1 MKMDIK
7 DVKLVEVDTLK
18 EWLATAKKITV
29 LDIRSDSDR
38 VEWKI
43 PESVHYNVI
52 EHLKSG
58 DEMALDHV
66 EIDKNI
72 PVVTVCTGGNAS
84 KIAAA
89 VLTDKGFEAY
99 SLKGGMKAWNY
110 AWDTVEII
118 LGDIK
123 IIQVRRLAKGC
134 LSYVIGSGS
143 EAMVIDASLDPVVYQ
158 NIAKENG
165 WSITQV
171 TDTHIHADYVSRTN
185 DLAKATNAARLM
197 INSAKVAY
205 QFAPIKDGEELK
217 VGNTAIK
224 VLHTPG
230 HTWESTSF
238 LIDGIAVFTGDTLF
252 TDGIGRPDLKADAE
266 ESIKKASSLYQ
277 SLQNLSALKNETL
290 VLAAHIS
297 EPIGIGQGLIAAPIL
312 ELKKSIAA
320 LSMLKVVFINS
331 TLANLP
337 DAPPNYLTIAEINKS
352 GDAQD
357 YVFADLEAG
366 ANHCAVK

>member
-1 MKMDIK
+1 MDIK

-18 EWLATAKKITV
+18 EWLSSSKKVTV

-38 VEWKI
+38 EEWKI

-52 EHLKSG
+52 EQLKSG
-58 DEMALDHV
+58 DEKALDHIK
-66 EIDKNI
+66 IDKSI

-84 KIAAA
+84 KLAAA
-89 VLTDKGFEAY
+89 VLTKNGYEAY

-110 AWDTVEII
+110 AWDTAEIT
-118 LGDIK
+118 LGDTK

-143 EAMVIDASLDPVVYQ
+143 EAMVIDASLDPIVYQ
-158 NIAKENG
+158 NIAKENN
-165 WSITQV
+165 WTITQV
-171 TDTHIHADYVSRTN
+171 TDTHIHADYISRTN
-185 DLAKATNAARLM
+185 DLAKATNTTHFM
-197 INSAKVAY
+197 IDAAKVDY
-205 QFAPIKDGEELK
+205 PFIPMKVGEELR
-217 VGNTAIK
+217 VGNTVIK

-238 LIDGIAVFTGDTLF
+238 LIEGKAVFTGDTLF
-252 TDGIGRPDLKADAE
+252 TDGIGRPDLKADVE
-266 ESIKKASSLYQ
+266 ESNKKATALYQ
-277 SLQNLSALKNETL
+277 SLQNLSALKDKTL
-290 VLAAHIS
+290 VLPAHIS
-297 EPIGIGQGLIAAPIL
+297 DPINIGQELIAAPIV

-320 LSMLKVVFINS
+320 LGMTKDIFISS

-352 GDAQD
+352 GEIQD

>member
-1 MKMDIK
+1 MDIK
-7 DVKLVEVDTLK
+7 DIELVEVDTLK
-18 EWLATAKKITV
+18 DWLASEKKITI

-38 VEWKI
+38 EEWKI
-43 PESVHYNVI
+43 SESVHYNVI
-52 EHLKSG
+52 DQLKSG
-58 DEMALDHV
+58 DENALDHIK
-66 EIDKNI
+66 IDKNI

-89 VLTDKGFEAY
+89 VLADKGFEAY

-110 AWDTVEII
+110 AWDTAEII
-118 LGDIK
+118 LEDTK

-143 EAMVIDASLDPVVYQ
+143 EAIVIDASLDPIVYQ
-158 NIAKENG
+158 NMAKEHG
-165 WSITQV
+165 WNITQV
-171 TDTHIHADYVSRTN
+171 VDTHIHADYVSRTT
-185 DLAKATNAARLM
+185 DLAKATNATHLM
-197 INSAKVAY
+197 IESAKVAY
-205 QFAPIKDGEELK
+205 QFTPIKDGEDLK
-217 VGNTAIK
+217 VGNTTIK
-224 VLHTPG
+224 VIHTPG

-238 LIDGIAVFTGDTLF
+238 LIEGSVVFTGDTLF

-266 ESIKKASSLYQ
+266 ESTKKAASLYQ
-277 SLQNLSALKNETL
+277 SLQNLSALKDETL
-290 VLAAHIS
+290 VMAAHIS
-297 EPIGIGQGLIAAPIL
+297 DPIRIRQDLIAASIS
-312 ELKKSIAA
+312 ELKKSISA
-320 LSMLKVVFINS
+320 LSMSEDDFIKS

-352 GDAQD
+352 GDMQE